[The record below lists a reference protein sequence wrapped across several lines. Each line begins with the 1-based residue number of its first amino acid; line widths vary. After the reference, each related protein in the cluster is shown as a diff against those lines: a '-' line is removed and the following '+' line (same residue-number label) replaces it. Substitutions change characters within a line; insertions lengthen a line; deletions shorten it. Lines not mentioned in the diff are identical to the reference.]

1 MSFVVRPMA
10 QADLDAVLDL
20 GMRTPGSPHWTR
32 GNYFDLVHLPG
43 VKLVAESG
51 GPFFDPISSPIS
63 GFAVATVATIA
74 PGQSI
79 GDLETIVVDTHARR
93 QGIGAA
99 LLEAVIAWCR
109 EARAQRLELEVRV
122 SNAAAI
128 ALYERFRFARDGRR
142 PGYYRNPEE
151 DALLMGLELD
161 STAKT
166 VEKNP

>member
-10 QADLDAVLDL
+10 QEDLDAVLDL

-43 VKLVAESG
+43 VKLVAESTG
-51 GPFFDPISSPIS
+51 SFAGQIA
-63 GFAVATVATIA
+63 GFAVATLTVDIA
-74 PGQSI
+74 
-79 GDLETIVVDTHARR
+79 DLETIVIDTHARR

-109 EARAQRLELEVRV
+109 QAHAQRLELEVRV

-128 ALYERFRFARDGRR
+128 ALYERFGFARDGIRR
-142 PGYYRNPEE
+142 SYYRDPEE

-161 STAKT
+161 SPVQT